1 MLYSV
6 KRCTLHRVGAVH
18 ESWRKE
24 ALAEGSKRIMKTER
38 LEFSLLL
45 EFYAGLLSDRQ
56 RELVDLY
63 YNDDLSLSEI
73 SELTGIT
80 RQGVRD
86 GIKKAEGMLVSY
98 EEKLGMYAQYQK
110 RQEDYRVISRGLEG
124 LVLRY
129 GIKDGDADLE
139 RLRGLLE
146 VLQQ

>member
-1 MLYSV
+1 
-6 KRCTLHRVGAVH
+6 
-18 ESWRKE
+18 
-24 ALAEGSKRIMKTER
+24 MKTER